1 MTRTRFQNMI
11 AGTLPW
17 LLAAVCV
24 ARPAAADDAAASAG
38 LTAQERAR
46 ALAVELVRGVIDGQL
61 RQLEENGL
69 ADRPIHADI
78 RGLRGA
84 IESLMQKEMQE
95 VIDLLGRAD
104 AATAADRRE
113 IIGAARTRARAI
125 VTRLAAERQQVVR
138 RLKEATLAAEARAVL
153 ERQSRL
159 LATTES
165 LPTLADG
172 RREQAILAAIDE
184 ERNVKT
190 LLATLQASLA
200 DVSTWGGETG
210 AMALAGL
217 WQLEK
222 ENVAAAVLAAE
233 NSLAAA
239 DPAGAAAEQRRAIAG
254 LESVLSEVEGNQAG
268 QRVDPAAT
276 GKDAAALARKAAAMR
291 IEMAKVPLTDATV
304 ERLLAEQAALQ
315 EALAKL
321 VAQARGEPAVTGF
334 VARAKEAAIEVAAGL
349 LEGDQQRALASQDVV
364 IDSLEQLAKRLEASK
379 PAAASAEDFA
389 RQAAELMNLLD
400 RVQDVSKQQAEI
412 GRAAAAR
419 PQAAVEAER
428 QLAARIAKLLA
439 EQRGAAS
446 PEPGNF
452 DGTRAGR
459 GLPAAVEQRL
469 QIAAEA
475 AAQAARSKTP
485 SEVQSAVQVATEA
498 MQTAAREI
506 ANALADARRKSLA
519 AKAGELS
526 RAAEVAERAAA
537 AEQDIAEAARQAAE
551 QPPAQQ
557 AAQESDAAVESAAD
571 LAAQQAEVAALT
583 DTMKDAVDGLSPE
596 AAKLIEAARAAM
608 EAAKKELAA
617 QAAGEQA
624 AAAAGEQAPGDK
636 LPAGKAPLA
645 EKAAASPAPADKAP
659 EQAAAE
665 ASARAAQSLAKAAAT
680 MRDEAKKTDAL
691 AKAAAA
697 PGGNDTKAAELA
709 AKAKELA
716 RAAEMTERAAAAER
730 GIEEA
735 TKQAADRAEQLT
747 AAEAKPPAP
756 AAREALE
763 ATAEELARKQAEV
776 AEAAAPI
783 EDVAAA
789 LAPEA
794 AKMIEAARAEMKA
807 AEELLA
813 SRVDGDEKTA
823 GTNNGEQTSAEQTA
837 ANQAKQPGEQAAK
850 APGEQVAKQPG
861 EQGPKQPGQ
870 QAGTQAAKQAA
881 ASAAKAAEQASESL
895 AKAAAAMR
903 KDAQMAAEELAR
915 TAAEQAAAASQARQA
930 AEQAAAAQSPTSPPP
945 GQQAGPT
952 SPQQPAGQPQ
962 PGTTSPRNQA
972 ESLAA
977 RESAVA
983 RDELLANEIAAA
995 IAEQSSAREA
1005 VAATA
1010 RQLEQMP
1017 AGATPQPTAD
1027 DREQMA
1033 AALAAAKEQFANAQ
1047 RAVGERVAAM
1057 LDQSEVGNQPLR
1069 ESLAEASPQ
1078 NDLGTGFVPESPETT
1093 ADMIAGEPA
1102 NPPANQSPAAT
1113 PNSQQ
1118 SASQQSSSQQSS
1130 SQQSS
1135 SQQSS
1140 SQQSSSQQSSS
1151 QQSSAQQDRSSSGG
1165 RTGEARDEGPLSE
1178 SAGVD
1183 RKGDAGS
1190 RGGDTDLVDKSFERD
1205 AWFAKL
1211 PPEVRKAIRAGSQRR
1226 APRGYEEKM
1235 DRYFKNLE

>member
-11 AGTLPW
+11 AGMLPW

-24 ARPAAADDAAASAG
+24 ARPAAADDVAAAFAG

-46 ALAVELVRGVIDGQL
+46 SLAVELVRGVIDGQL

-210 AMALAGL
+210 SMALAGL
-217 WQLEK
+217 RQLEK

-233 NSLAAA
+233 NSLVAA

-254 LESVLSEVEGNQAG
+254 LESVLSAVEGNQAG

-276 GKDAAALARKAAAMR
+276 GKDAAALAGKAAAMR

-304 ERLLAEQAALQ
+304 ERLLAEQSALQ
-315 EALAKL
+315 ESLAKL

-364 IDSLEQLAKRLEASK
+364 IDSLEQLAKRLEAGK

-400 RVQDVSKQQAEI
+400 RVQDASKQQAEI

-428 QLAARIAKLLA
+428 QLAARMAKLLA
-439 EQRGAAS
+439 EQRDGAS
-446 PEPGNF
+446 PEPGSF

-475 AAQAARSKTP
+475 AAKAAQAKTP
-485 SEVQSAVQVATEA
+485 GEAQSAVQVATEA

-537 AEQDIAEAARQAAE
+537 AEQSIAEAARQAAE
-551 QPPAQQ
+551 QPPALQ
-557 AAQESDAAVESAAD
+557 AAQESDAAVKQAAD

-608 EAAKKELAA
+608 EAAKKELVA
-617 QAAGEQA
+617 Q
-624 AAAAGEQAPGDK
+624 AAGEQAPGDK
-636 LPAGKAPLA
+636 PPADKPPLA
-645 EKAAASPAPADKAP
+645 KKAAASPAPDDKAP

-680 MRDEAKKTDAL
+680 MRDEAKKTDML

-697 PGGNDTKAAELA
+697 PGGNEKQAAELA
-709 AKAKELA
+709 AKAKDLA

-756 AAREALE
+756 AARESLE

-794 AKMIEAARAEMKA
+794 AKMIEAARADMKA

-813 SRVDGDEKTA
+813 SRADGDEKTA
-823 GTNNGEQTSAEQTA
+823 GTNNGEKKSAEQTA
-837 ANQAKQPGEQAAK
+837 ANQAKQPGEQGPK
-850 APGEQVAKQPG
+850 QPGEQVANQPG
-861 EQGPKQPGQ
+861 EQGPKQPGK
-870 QAGTQAAKQAA
+870 QAGTQAA

-903 KDAQMAAEELAR
+903 KDAQKAAEELAR

-930 AEQAAAAQSPTSPPP
+930 AEQAAAAQSPTSPPS

-962 PGTTSPRNQA
+962 PGTTSPQNQA

-1005 VAATA
+1005 VATTA
-1010 RQLEQMP
+1010 GQLEQMP
-1017 AGATPQPTAD
+1017 AGATPQPTAK
-1027 DREQMA
+1027 DREQTA
-1033 AALAAAKEQFANAQ
+1033 AALAEAKERFANAQ

-1093 ADMIAGEPA
+1093 ADMIAGESA
-1102 NPPANQSPAAT
+1102 NAPVNQAAAAT
-1113 PNSQQ
+1113 PNAQQ
-1118 SASQQSSSQQSS
+1118 SA
-1130 SQQSS
+1130 
-1135 SQQSS
+1135 
-1140 SQQSSSQQSSS
+1140 S

-1165 RTGEARDEGPLSE
+1165 RTGEARDDGPLSE
-1178 SAGVD
+1178 IAGVD

-1190 RGGDTDLVDKSFERD
+1190 RGGDADLVDKSFERD